1 MPLMKQN
8 DAKVSSAVPAALVER
23 LERVAPVSEGRRS
36 EFIRTALQKAL
47 DQAERDQAGHP
58 DPAA

>member
-1 MPLMKQN
+1 MPMKKRQ
-8 DAKVSSAVPAALVER
+8 DARVAAAVPAALVAR
-23 LERVAPVSEGRRS
+23 LERVAPVAEGQRS

-58 DPAA
+58 DPAP